1 MAKAPDDSQSP
12 TKPSQLPLGE
22 NEALVA
28 IANKN
33 IILEIARAVRSMGDL
48 EVVELTKRRIDKTS
62 ALYKLLE

>member
-28 IANKN
+28 TANKN
-33 IILEIARAVRSMGDL
+33 IILEIARAVRSMGDF
-48 EVVELTKRRIDKTS
+48 EVDEQGQPRKSRKEYKT
-62 ALYKLLE
+62 